1 MMVGSKRWV
10 ILFSIVLFMGACRH
24 SETGSESRSQDGAST
39 ADDPSLTSG
48 KSVIY
53 MGEPID
59 VVDLHMHPGRYED
72 LGPIGRDFLRK
83 TLPNFLPLKLKDFS
97 LTVAANFLLNP
108 YGKFIGIKT
117 EAEQAG
123 INRVGLF
130 AVYAPMTWG
139 VTSNESVIQYL
150 DDERNWNHRGKPY
163 FFGLASIKM
172 QEWDKNE
179 GQQLDQ
185 LRKALSHPQMKG
197 IKLAFIHNSIP
208 LSDER
213 YDSVYEVAR
222 DRHVPVYHHIGS
234 SPLRKLTDFKDGSE
248 QENYIKSYDPAGL
261 ERAIAK
267 YPEVPFIMGH
277 LGYDFNHEGYSFSEK
292 VFELASRYPNVYLEI
307 SAFGDSIHDPEGEEM
322 RSMLEIIKARRLVD
336 RTIYGSDGP
345 NVPGGTKKYLTGT
358 LRAMEQVGYTHDEVE
373 AVLAKTTRRLF
384 KLAD

>member
-1 MMVGSKRWV
+1 MVGAQTSFLLAV
-10 ILFSIVLFMGACRH
+10 LIFSLGACRH
-24 SETGSESRSQDGAST
+24 SEAGSGTRED
-39 ADDPSLTSG
+39 SG
-48 KSVIY
+48 KEAAEIPAITPRKGVSY
-53 MGEPID
+53 LGEPID

-83 TLPNFLPLKLKDFS
+83 TLPDFLPVKLKDLS

-139 VTSNESVIQYL
+139 VTSNETVIKFL
-150 DDERNWNHRGKPY
+150 DDERNWDYQGKPY
-163 FFGLASIKM
+163 FFGLASVKM
-172 QEWDKNE
+172 QDWESHE
-179 GQQLDQ
+179 AEQLDA
-185 LRKALSHPQMKG
+185 LRKALDHSQMKG

-208 LSDER
+208 LSDTR
-213 YDSVYEVAR
+213 YDGVYDVALER
-222 DRHVPVYHHIGS
+222 GVPVYHHIGS
-234 SPLRKLTDFKDGSE
+234 SPLRKLSDFADRSE

-267 YPEVPFIMGH
+267 YPNVPFIMGH

-292 VFELASRYPNVYLEI
+292 VFELASRYSNVYLEI
-307 SAFGDSIHDPEGEEM
+307 SAFGDSIHDPDGAEM
-322 RSMLEIIKARRLVD
+322 RSMLEIIKARRLIS

-345 NVPGGTKKYLTGT
+345 NVPGGTKKYLAGT
-358 LRAMEQVGYTHDEVE
+358 IKAMEQIGYTHAEAE

-384 KLAD
+384 KIYQ